1 LAVEGLRAGELV
13 VTGDAAHYVRNVLR
27 AREGQALVLFDGC
40 GLEAQ
45 GRLRAVEPGAV
56 TIDLDEPQ
64 LQPPPPCD
72 LTVGA
77 ALPRGERADWMVEKL
92 TEVGVSG
99 IVWLASEH
107 GVSTG
112 RNVPGRTDRWIRVA
126 RAAAAQAGRAHLP
139 RLEGPVSVDEF
150 VSRTCD
156 QRFIGCTD
164 GDALPALLR
173 DATPIS
179 ALLAIGPEGGFTAA
193 ELAGA
198 DEAGWTRASLGPYT
212 MRIETAAV
220 AGAAMI
226 LARATGGEA
235 E

>member
-1 LAVEGLRAGELV
+1 MV
-13 VTGDAAHYVRNVLR
+13 V
-27 AREGQALVLFDGC
+27 
-40 GLEAQ
+40 
-45 GRLRAVEPGAV
+45 
-56 TIDLDEPQ
+56 
-64 LQPPPPCD
+64 
-72 LTVGA
+72 
-77 ALPRGERADWMVEKL
+77 KL

-112 RNVPGRTDRWIRVA
+112 RNVPERTDRWIRVA